1 MKIIIILLLIFI
13 GIGLYFYNVAIKH
26 SKKNFLFN
34 NEDLDDI
41 IFTNREDFNS
51 KWFQSVDYEDV
62 EIISRDGL
70 RLHGYFIESKTP
82 SNKIAI
88 LVHGYAGKVEE
99 MSAYENSTSRD
110 FHRGPQ
116 CL

>member
-1 MKIIIILLLIFI
+1 MD
-13 GIGLYFYNVAIKH
+13 H
-26 SKKNFLFN
+26 
-34 NEDLDDI
+34 
-41 IFTNREDFNS
+41 
-51 KWFQSVDYEDV
+51 EDV

-82 SNKIAI
+82 SDKIAI

-110 FHRGPQ
+110 FHRGGHSAYDQ
-116 CL
+116 WRRFTSKCKSNSF